1 VSFCVFVGVCA
12 VLGVGWLGGG
22 GAHVFACVFVDERVC
37 LYIVA
42 RRREQAAA

>member
-1 VSFCVFVGVCA
+1 MCVVCVRVSVCVCVC
-12 VLGVGWLGGG
+12 VCG
-22 GAHVFACVFVDERVC
+22 HVFACVFVKERVC